1 MARAGEITEQGDKI
15 YEEKGQGEWKRFMLA
30 EAENLI
36 SEYPDQPH
44 AYRILI
50 GVAFGSNDADAKP
63 LFERVAAAPSAS
75 AANRNLAEGQLRR
88 MDLRDKPLP
97 LKFTTLDGKPFDLAE
112 HKGRVVVI
120 DWWATWCPPC
130 IKELPRF
137 KQVVNTFGPKG
148 VAFVGISLDSDR
160 DKLAAFLGKE
170 EMTWPQYSDGL
181 GWKNVLSVQL
191 NVRSIPAVWLVDKKG
206 VLRDMNASAGLE
218 EKIARLLEE

>member
-1 MARAGEITEQGDKI
+1 MNLRFRFLVAGWLCLSALLLSAGAAEQAADAQSAEDRSVARAGEITEQGDKI

-88 MDLRDKPLP
+88 M
-97 LKFTTLDGKPFDLAE
+97 
-112 HKGRVVVI
+112 
-120 DWWATWCPPC
+120 
-130 IKELPRF
+130 
-137 KQVVNTFGPKG
+137 
-148 VAFVGISLDSDR
+148 
-160 DKLAAFLGKE
+160 
-170 EMTWPQYSDGL
+170 
-181 GWKNVLSVQL
+181 
-191 NVRSIPAVWLVDKKG
+191 
-206 VLRDMNASAGLE
+206 
-218 EKIARLLEE
+218 